1 MLYSQS
7 SQTLEQRTAH
17 SPFEIEGNL
26 NNPESDGTFYPQQEQ
41 SEPLFNGGII
51 EDNQA
56 CQNNSPLCGLQIALA
71 SDSPSE
77 VYAQTTHSPPHF
89 YVKLQRM
96 TSSKAQCK
104 QTAMIAMAKSGFT
117 DILSGK
123 HGIWG
128 VKDGYK
134 AQIKC
139 SQKEKVIVFI
149 VVGSEGKMVMILNDQ
164 LQHNFGKGFS
174 KTRDL

>member
-1 MLYSQS
+1 METIPYPLHSTILQGKPDMKMITTFLALLIAS
-7 SQTLEQRTAH
+7 SE
-17 SPFEIEGNL
+17 
-26 NNPESDGTFYPQQEQ
+26 
-41 SEPLFNGGII
+41 
-51 EDNQA
+51 
-56 CQNNSPLCGLQIALA
+56 LQIALA
-71 SDSPSE
+71 SDTPSE

-104 QTAMIAMAKSGFT
+104 QTAMIAMAKSAFT
-117 DILSGK
+117 DIVSGK

-174 KTRDL
+174 NTRDL